1 MRSFKYLRV
10 LFFVIIGF
18 SCKDEKQ
25 KEGENKVESTSKSTK
40 PQKGPSLFTYLE
52 PSQTNINFKNDII
65 ETDNFN
71 IITYEYLYNGGGV
84 AIGDINN
91 DGLDDI
97 YFSGNTVSNKL
108 YLNQGNFTFKDIT
121 ASAKVTGGKGFKTG
135 VTMADVNN
143 DGLLDIY
150 VCKSSVSD
158 ETLRKNILYI
168 NNGDLTFTNKAE
180 EFGLADS
187 GYSVQAYFFDSDED
201 NDLDAY
207 VLNHPRN
214 LKEANVVKV
223 AQNEAGKIVPAVPTD
238 FTNLSNR
245 FYVNKD
251 ATFTDE
257 SKRAGIL
264 NDAFSLSAVIGDFN
278 NDFKPDIYVC
288 NDYVKPDRLL
298 INKGNNQFE
307 DQIENYF
314 NHTSFSSMG
323 SDFADLNNN
332 GNPDLIT
339 LDMAPNKNHRRKMMM
354 MMQNYDKFEKMV
366 EYDYGTQYAT
376 NMLNVNN
383 GNGTFSDISFLNN
396 VAQTEWSWSVLL
408 ADFDNDGLKDAHVTN
423 GYKRDVTN
431 NDYARYKMDE
441 LQKKLNAKEITLK
454 QWVQEIP
461 SIPVPAFLF
470 KNKGDNNFEDVSESW
485 NSGQPSFSN
494 GAAYTDLDNDGY
506 LDIVVNNINEVPF
519 IMKNNGKGQLDNSFI
534 SVDFKFKKNK
544 IAFGTIGKLT
554 LSDGTV
560 LTETYNPTRG
570 FLSSSQHQL
579 HFGVKK
585 GLSAVKLEI
594 IWPDKKMQII
604 ENPELNQM
612 ISVERKSTST
622 YVVDYK
628 KALYFEDKTNLLESG
643 FSHKEN
649 DFIDFKR
656 EALLH
661 HKYSEEGPAVV
672 VDDINGDGLEDVYLG
687 GAKDFS
693 GKLFLQNTTGTF
705 TKKSILDFEVD
716 KTHEDTDAI
725 FFDAN
730 ADGNLDLYVVSGGNE
745 SSANS
750 RNYLDRMY
758 FGDGKGNFSRIRN
771 VLPEIFTSGAVVKIH
786 DIDGDGQKDVFI
798 GSRVTPGRYPESPK
812 SYFLKNENEL
822 FKEATTTW
830 GKEISNLGMI
840 TDAEFA
846 DLDNDGV
853 SELVI
858 AGEWIP
864 ISVFKFENGSYKNR
878 TSDFNLDKKVGWW
891 NSITIA
897 DINADGY
904 KDIIAGNLGLNSIFK
919 ASESQPT
926 ELYYKDFDGNGSID
940 PIITNYN
947 EGISYPLHN
956 RDRMLDHMVFLKK
969 RFLRYEPYANA
980 TINDIFTPQEL
991 QGVKVLK
998 ANHFQHTLYV
1008 SQNGKSFK
1016 AENLPS
1022 ATQISVLN
1030 DAVVTDLNN
1039 DNKVDVI
1046 VGGNFYGTDAEYGRY
1061 DASIGTTLINS
1072 DNSNFEVISAVESG
1086 LKISGNVQHVKQ
1098 IIVAGKPHLLVI
1110 RNNDSASLIKIKNN

>member
-1 MRSFKYLRV
+1 MRFLKFFSFLA
-10 LFFVIIGF
+10 FVIVF
-18 SCKDEKQ
+18 SCKEDEK
-25 KEGENKVESTSKSTK
+25 KTVVETNSKIEEAKSTSQSA
-40 PQKGPSLFTYLE
+40 LFSYLE
-52 PSQTNINFKNDII
+52 ASQTNITFKNEII

-97 YFSGNTVSNKL
+97 YFSGNTVNNRL
-108 YLNQGNFTFKDIT
+108 YLNQGNFKFKDIT
-121 ASAKVTGGKGFKTG
+121 TTAKVTGDKGFKTG
-135 VTMADVNN
+135 VTMVDINN

-150 VCKSSVSD
+150 ACKSAVNN
-158 ETLRKNILYI
+158 EELRKNILYI

-187 GYSVQAYFFDSDED
+187 GYSVQAYFFDSDDD

-214 LKEANVVKV
+214 LKEANVIKV
-223 AQNEAGKIVPAVPTD
+223 AQNKSGKIVPSVPAD
-238 FTNLSNR
+238 FKNLSNR
-245 FYVNKD
+245 FYINN
-251 ATFTDE
+251 ANTFSDE

-264 NDAFSLSAVIGDFN
+264 NDAFSLSAVVGDFN

-298 INKGNNQFE
+298 INKGDNRFE
-307 DQIENYF
+307 DEIENYF

-354 MMQNYDKFEKMV
+354 MMQNYDKFEKMID
-366 EYDYGTQYAT
+366 YDYGTQFAT
-376 NMLNVNN
+376 NILNINN

-408 ADFDNDGLKDAHVTN
+408 VDFDNDGLKDVHVTN

-441 LQKKLNAKEITLK
+441 LQKKLNAKEISLK

-461 SIPVPAFLF
+461 SVPVPAFLF
-470 KNKGDNNFEDVSESW
+470 RNSGDNNFEDVSESW

-494 GAAYTDLDNDGY
+494 GAAYADLDNDGF
-506 LDIVVNNINEVPF
+506 LDIVVNNINEAPF
-519 IMKNNGKGQLDNSFI
+519 IMRNNGKQQLENSFI
-534 SVDFKFKKNK
+534 SVDFLFEKNK
-544 IAFGTIGKLT
+544 TAIGAMGKLT
-554 LSDGTV
+554 LSNGTI
-560 LTETYNPTRG
+560 LTEVYNPTRG

-579 HFGVKK
+579 HFGIKK
-585 GLSAVKLEI
+585 GLSAKKLEI
-594 IWPDKKMQII
+594 IWPDRKIQII
-604 ENPELNQM
+604 EKPELNKS
-612 ISVERKSTST
+612 ISVKYNPTSKYIGET
-622 YVVDYK
+622 EK
-628 KALYFEDKTNLLESG
+628 NLYFEDNTAALSKG
-643 FSHKEN
+643 FSHVEN

-661 HKYSEEGPAVV
+661 HKYSEEGPAVAIA
-672 VDDINGDGLEDVYLG
+672 DINGDGLQDVYFG

-693 GKLFLQNTTGTF
+693 GKLFLQNASGTF
-705 TKKSILDFEVD
+705 TRKEILDFEVD
-716 KTHEDTDAI
+716 KTHEDTDAV

-730 ADGNLDLYVVSGGNE
+730 ADGNQDLYVVSGGNE

-750 RNYLDRMY
+750 RNYLDRLY
-758 FGDGKGNFSRIRN
+758 FGDGKGNFNRVRN
-771 VLPEIFTSGAVVKIH
+771 VLPEIFTSGAVVKVH
-786 DIDGDGQKDVFI
+786 DIDGDGQQDIFI
-798 GSRVTPGRYPESPK
+798 GSRLTPGRYPESPK
-812 SYFLKNENEL
+812 SYFLKNEKGL
-822 FKEATTTW
+822 FKESINTW
-830 GKEISNLGMI
+830 GKEITNIGMI

-853 SELVI
+853 SELII
-858 AGEWIP
+858 AGEWMP
-864 ISVFKFENGSYKNR
+864 ISVFKFENVTYKNR
-878 TSDFNLDKKVGWW
+878 TSEFGLDKKLGWW
-891 NSITIA
+891 NSVTIS

-904 KDIIAGNLGLNSIFK
+904 QDIIAGNLGLNSIFK

-926 ELYYKDFDGNGSID
+926 ELYYKDFDGNGSVD

-947 EGISYPLHN
+947 EGTSYPLHN

-980 TINDIFTPQEL
+980 TINDIFSPQEL

-998 ANHFQHTLYV
+998 ANHFQHTLYTN
-1008 SQNGKSFK
+1008 QNGKSFNTQ
-1016 AENLPS
+1016 NLS
-1022 ATQISVLN
+1022 SGTQISVLN
-1030 DAVVTDLNN
+1030 DAVVIDLNN
-1039 DNKVDVI
+1039 DNKEDI
-1046 VGGNFYGTDAEYGRY
+1046 ILGGNFYGTDAEYGRY
-1061 DASIGTTLINS
+1061 DASIGVTLINS
-1072 DNSNFEVISAVESG
+1072 GNSNFETISPSESG
-1086 LKISGNVQHVKQ
+1086 LKISGNVQHIKQ
-1098 IIVAGKPHLLVI
+1098 IEVAGKPHLLVI
-1110 RNNDSASLIKIKNN
+1110 RNNDSASLIKIKKD